1 MGGVTWAVL
10 VGTKVCAQYLEKPET
25 STPGRP
31 GLGLTLNFPT
41 LAEFPPY
48 HPWIRPGSQEQSPR
62 SLSPGPVGDKL
73 HC

>member
-1 MGGVTWAVL
+1 MGGVTRAAL
-10 VGTKVCAQYLEKPET
+10 VGTKVRAQYLEKPET
-25 STPGRP
+25 STPGWP

-62 SLSPGPVGDKL
+62 FLSSGAVHEKL